1 VKKVAQMKQNT
12 AGKLIALS
20 LGFVLTAA
28 PLVVFAKKEPT
39 SSGGSHAVKG
49 HFKKDGKYVQPHRAT
64 NPNHTQKDNW
74 SSKPNVNPYNG
85 KPGTKDAEK

>member
-1 VKKVAQMKQNT
+1 LLM
-12 AGKLIALS
+12 LS
-20 LGFVLTAA
+20 LAICSISSPVI
-28 PLVVFAKKEPT
+28 AKKNAD

-64 NPNHTQKDNW
+64 NPNQTQRDNW

-85 KPGTKDAEK
+85 KPGTKEAEK